1 MTVFQHISKHLKVR
15 QKTQKCSAASR
26 FFQLSSR
33 CMKMR
38 DDVIRHRLKWSG
50 WELADE
56 RDFSYG
62 LHGYCM
68 HVLKETIRAHT
79 AIKSEIFLFLFYRR
93 NRLILKT
100 LKYSKTDLQLTKATF
115 ILHKMRE
122 VHFLQEL
129 SSQCQ
134 TRRWP
139 PNV

>member
-100 LKYSKTDLQLTKATF
+100 LKYSKTVVTSNF
-115 ILHKMRE
+115 HP
-122 VHFLQEL
+122 
-129 SSQCQ
+129 S
-134 TRRWP
+134 
-139 PNV
+139 